1 MAKRTIQRD
10 PELLAHQQWLGYL
23 QPVGL
28 VVAPA
33 AMQEAG
39 WVVTRSGS
47 ELIERQER
55 YREALEALGGNE
67 DGDADHRVLGF
78 SSIETLLVDH
88 LGWSGDQIQSTPNL
102 IEAYTRE
109 LSELGETLQPTA
121 LVPAA
126 SGEGVQ
132 LLVQELPLL
141 TPLDQKFSG
150 GDQHWR
156 ASSQE
161 RFERLLRETGVE
173 AGLLFNGSQLR
184 LVVAPKG
191 ESSGHLTFTLK
202 DLAEVSG
209 RLMFSGLDLLLGQ
222 SHVFLDPDG
231 YRLVDVLNK
240 SRSYQA
246 VVSNALADQVLAAL
260 WDLLRG
266 FERADQ
272 LSQQQGTALLG
283 DIPDTAPEQLYGGL
297 ITVLMRLVF
306 LLYAED
312 EALMPTDAVYEQNY
326 KVSSIFEQLQQ
337 DAAEFPDTMEQRF
350 GAWAG
355 LMSLC
360 RLVFDGGGTTADY
373 LPARHGQLFDP
384 EPYPWLETPWI
395 SDGAVYAV
403 LGNLLIVNSERI
415 SYRALDVEQIGS
427 VYEGIMGYKV
437 ERCREYSIGVK
448 SKPQGSRRQLTTV
461 ISLCELLK
469 IESKTRAGWLDEQA
483 QCTLPENSSIA
494 LAKSRSEA
502 ELLEALSPRIDH
514 DLFDGVQEAG
524 RLVFQPTEE
533 RRRSGSHYTPRSLTR
548 PIVEEALRP
557 WLEAANNQP
566 RSTEILEL
574 KICDPA
580 MGSGAFLVE
589 CCRYLAELLEQAWSR
604 EGFPVELQPGG
615 MASGEEPLVYARRII
630 AQRCLYGVDKNPFAV
645 NLARLSVWLVSLSR
659 DVPFTFI
666 DHALKVGD
674 SLVGASIQDLDYF
687 DKLGQHVQGTL
698 FHGNTSIISG
708 KASEDRMRS
717 FGGDTRDDDGEELK
731 RKALAQI
738 NDDLEPAR
746 IKTGLYIAAFFNAK
760 TPKEAKTNE
769 QVYSTLYRDSLNDE
783 GACEEVTRVVS
794 NIEQVHGVK
803 PFGWHIEFPE
813 VFARADPGFDVFVG
827 NPPFLGTRL
836 ITLLGGGP
844 KYLEWLKDR
853 ISKFKGHIDLSAFF
867 FLRCNELL
875 RSTGTLGFIAT
886 SNISRGDNRSLVL
899 LDMIGKGSQIYSV
912 LPDMP
917 WPGEAA
923 VVVSVLHIA
932 KSAKNRALITPR
944 INGNNV
950 SSINSFLL
958 DGPEPREPQRLVEN
972 IGLAFEGTHLGG
984 NGFIIDAI
992 DLEFLG
998 KNPANL
1004 QVVKRLIGGDEVND
1018 NLESGINGRKV
1029 IAFGSMSL
1037 EEASRYPEV
1046 LDIVRERVK
1055 PKRDI
1060 AADNGPG
1067 NHGRKY
1073 WWQHTL
1079 RADPLYAAIANLR
1092 FCLVKTKVSRYHI
1105 ISTTATDAIFNNSVH
1120 VFPFESLGAFAVL
1133 QSNVH
1138 RIWSARYC
1146 SRRGATVTYSVKD
1159 GFDTYPFP
1167 VGWLS
1172 NDALMQVGTTYLEA
1186 RRSIQNELG
1195 IGLTTL
1201 YSLVNNPECDDSR
1214 IGEFRLRVEELDL
1227 AVLNAYGFD
1236 VSDADHQLVSV
1247 SDDGEKADEGR
1258 RKKQASAIY
1267 TFPPEAEED
1276 ILGKLLSLN
1285 NSRAENQ
1292 PKEGVSFKSKGYEKP
1307 RSKSSARKAPSV
1319 ASTNQDL
1326 LF

>member
-67 DGDADHRVLGF
+67 DGDADDRVMGS
-78 SSIETLLVDH
+78 SSIEALLVDH
-88 LGWSGDQIQSTPNL
+88 LGWSGDQIQSAPNL
-102 IEAYTRE
+102 IEEYTRE
-109 LSELGETLQPTA
+109 LPELGETLQPTA

-524 RLVFQPTEE
+524 RLVF
-533 RRRSGSHYTPRSLTR
+533 
-548 PIVEEALRP
+548 
-557 WLEAANNQP
+557 
-566 RSTEILEL
+566 
-574 KICDPA
+574 
-580 MGSGAFLVE
+580 
-589 CCRYLAELLEQAWSR
+589 
-604 EGFPVELQPGG
+604 
-615 MASGEEPLVYARRII
+615 
-630 AQRCLYGVDKNPFAV
+630 
-645 NLARLSVWLVSLSR
+645 
-659 DVPFTFI
+659 
-666 DHALKVGD
+666 
-674 SLVGASIQDLDYF
+674 
-687 DKLGQHVQGTL
+687 
-698 FHGNTSIISG
+698 
-708 KASEDRMRS
+708 
-717 FGGDTRDDDGEELK
+717 
-731 RKALAQI
+731 
-738 NDDLEPAR
+738 
-746 IKTGLYIAAFFNAK
+746 
-760 TPKEAKTNE
+760 
-769 QVYSTLYRDSLNDE
+769 
-783 GACEEVTRVVS
+783 
-794 NIEQVHGVK
+794 
-803 PFGWHIEFPE
+803 
-813 VFARADPGFDVFVG
+813 
-827 NPPFLGTRL
+827 
-836 ITLLGGGP
+836 
-844 KYLEWLKDR
+844 
-853 ISKFKGHIDLSAFF
+853 
-867 FLRCNELL
+867 
-875 RSTGTLGFIAT
+875 
-886 SNISRGDNRSLVL
+886 
-899 LDMIGKGSQIYSV
+899 
-912 LPDMP
+912 
-917 WPGEAA
+917 
-923 VVVSVLHIA
+923 
-932 KSAKNRALITPR
+932 
-944 INGNNV
+944 
-950 SSINSFLL
+950 
-958 DGPEPREPQRLVEN
+958 
-972 IGLAFEGTHLGG
+972 
-984 NGFIIDAI
+984 
-992 DLEFLG
+992 
-998 KNPANL
+998 
-1004 QVVKRLIGGDEVND
+1004 
-1018 NLESGINGRKV
+1018 
-1029 IAFGSMSL
+1029 
-1037 EEASRYPEV
+1037 
-1046 LDIVRERVK
+1046 
-1055 PKRDI
+1055 
-1060 AADNGPG
+1060 
-1067 NHGRKY
+1067 
-1073 WWQHTL
+1073 
-1079 RADPLYAAIANLR
+1079 
-1092 FCLVKTKVSRYHI
+1092 
-1105 ISTTATDAIFNNSVH
+1105 
-1120 VFPFESLGAFAVL
+1120 
-1133 QSNVH
+1133 
-1138 RIWSARYC
+1138 
-1146 SRRGATVTYSVKD
+1146 
-1159 GFDTYPFP
+1159 
-1167 VGWLS
+1167 
-1172 NDALMQVGTTYLEA
+1172 
-1186 RRSIQNELG
+1186 
-1195 IGLTTL
+1195 
-1201 YSLVNNPECDDSR
+1201 
-1214 IGEFRLRVEELDL
+1214 
-1227 AVLNAYGFD
+1227 
-1236 VSDADHQLVSV
+1236 
-1247 SDDGEKADEGR
+1247 
-1258 RKKQASAIY
+1258 
-1267 TFPPEAEED
+1267 
-1276 ILGKLLSLN
+1276 
-1285 NSRAENQ
+1285 
-1292 PKEGVSFKSKGYEKP
+1292 
-1307 RSKSSARKAPSV
+1307 
-1319 ASTNQDL
+1319 
-1326 LF
+1326 